1 MKTTAFTTTKPTKT
15 PSQYSQ
21 AELDAGTDGLWLCG
35 RSEDQSV
42 INSPF
47 KCGGTCPVKRRR
59 RGILSFE
66 QFSLLFLKVKDRIY
80 YHGNTAT

>member
-1 MKTTAFTTTKPTKT
+1 MKTTPFTTKKPTKT
-15 PSQYSQ
+15 PSQYTQ
-21 AELDAGTDGLWLCG
+21 AELDAGADGLWLCG

-47 KCGGTCPVKRRR
+47 KCGGACPVKRRR

-66 QFSLLFLKVKDRIY
+66 QFSLLFLKVKDRVY